1 MVTTVLQRQPTKLD
15 YAEPTKFRFSISK
28 LPKVEYFCTAA
39 NIPGITLGSAEQATP
54 LKDIPI
60 PGDKLSYD
68 NLEITFLI
76 DENLENY
83 MEIQNWMRG
92 LGFPE
97 SLQEIYDLQDQ
108 KNLEYAQRTEMMNIY
123 SDGVLQVLDSTQNP
137 QFQVRFKDLFPT
149 SLSSLTFDATD
160 TNVEY
165 FTAEVTFKYTIY
177 NVLDMKDKKL

>member
-1 MVTTVLQRQPTKLD
+1 
-15 YAEPTKFRFSISK
+15 
-28 LPKVEYFCTAA
+28 
-39 NIPGITLGSAEQATP
+39 
-54 LKDIPI
+54 
-60 PGDKLSYD
+60 
-68 NLEITFLI
+68 
-76 DENLENY
+76 

-149 SLSSLTFDATD
+149 SLSVFD
-160 TNVEY
+160 
-165 FTAEVTFKYTIY
+165 I
-177 NVLDMKDKKL
+177 

>member
-1 MVTTVLQRQPTKLD
+1 
-15 YAEPTKFRFSISK
+15 
-28 LPKVEYFCTAA
+28 
-39 NIPGITLGSAEQATP
+39 
-54 LKDIPI
+54 
-60 PGDKLSYD
+60 
-68 NLEITFLI
+68 
-76 DENLENY
+76 

-97 SLQEIYDLQDQ
+97 SLQEIQDLQDQ
-108 KNLEYAQRTEMMNIY
+108 RNLEYANRTEMMNIY

>member
-1 MVTTVLQRQPTKLD
+1 MD
-15 YAEPTKFRFSISK
+15 ERFWFQ
-28 LPKVEYFCTAA
+28 KV
-39 NIPGITLGSAEQATP
+39 
-54 LKDIPI
+54 
-60 PGDKLSYD
+60 
-68 NLEITFLI
+68 
-76 DENLENY
+76 
-83 MEIQNWMRG
+83 
-92 LGFPE
+92 
-97 SLQEIYDLQDQ
+97 LQEIYDLQDQ

-149 SLSSLTFDATD
+149 SLWMTFDATD